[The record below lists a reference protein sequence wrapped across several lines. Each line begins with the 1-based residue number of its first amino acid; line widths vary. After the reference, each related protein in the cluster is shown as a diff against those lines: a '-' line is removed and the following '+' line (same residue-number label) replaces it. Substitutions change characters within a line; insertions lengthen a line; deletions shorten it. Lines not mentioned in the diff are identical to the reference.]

1 MDEDSPNLQ
10 DLEAQRVFAKVAR
23 SMLGL
28 PTALPTLG
36 RFEVHERMGSGGMG
50 EVYGA
55 HDPENERDVA
65 IKVLR
70 RDRTADANAMRRM
83 DREAR
88 VLMRLDHPNVVR
100 VHEVGTIDDQL
111 FIVMERLEG
120 QTLSQRLREHGTLTP
135 AQALAIITPVCAALE
150 RAHGLG
156 IIHRDLKPA
165 NIFLVDDAAPD
176 GVKVL
181 DFGLAKIISSGTLD
195 LSTASGTVMGTLHY
209 MSPEQGRDTTKVDH
223 RCDLWSVAVIAY
235 ECIIGER
242 PFEAENLPLL
252 AVKLMTE
259 QPPVPSEHG
268 PCPRG
273 FDAWFAK
280 ATDRA
285 LERRF
290 GSAAVMV
297 DALADALALPRPGIS
312 PARVPRRRWLAPLA
326 LSAIAAAALVGWW
339 AAPDDVPLE
348 TQVATEPVEH
358 LEHDSPDAAASLPK
372 TQNSSDTVEFRF
384 SHLPDG
390 AKIWLGDRIVCV
402 APDPLILERGD
413 EPVRLRIEAEGFA
426 TTWLALTPT
435 KNRTLSTPL
444 SPQDDAATEPPGPR
458 PPSSTPRPPKT
469 PKSDVEDLE
478 F

>member
-1 MDEDSPNLQ
+1 MQ

-28 PTALPTLG
+28 STALPTLG

-55 HDPENERDVA
+55 HDPEHGRDVA

-88 VLMRLDHPNVVR
+88 VLTRLDHPNVVR
-100 VHEVGTIDDQL
+100 VHEVGTIDDQI
-111 FIVMERLEG
+111 FIAMERLEG
-120 QTLSQRLREHGTLTP
+120 QTLAQRLRERDTLTP
-135 AQALAIITPVCAALE
+135 EQTLAVIAPVCAALE

-165 NIFLVDDAAPD
+165 NIFLVDDTAPD

-181 DFGLAKIISSGTLD
+181 DFGLAKVVSSGTLD

-223 RCDLWSVAVIAY
+223 RCDLWSVAIIAY

-242 PFEAENLPLL
+242 PFEADSLPLL
-252 AVKLMTE
+252 AVQLMTG

-268 PCPRG
+268 SCPAG

-280 ATDRA
+280 ATDRS
-285 LERRF
+285 LEHRF
-290 GSAAVMV
+290 RSAAAMA
-297 DALADALALPRPGIS
+297 DALADALGLRRPGIPS
-312 PARVPRRRWLAPLA
+312 AAPRRRWWPAPLMLGA
-326 LSAIAAAALVGWW
+326 VGTAALVGLF
-339 AAPDDVPLE
+339 ASRDDPPLE
-348 TQVATEPVEH
+348 SSVVTEPKAEIERRAPPPPAPSAET
-358 LEHDSPDAAASLPK
+358 LEVA
-372 TQNSSDTVEFRF
+372 DTVELRF
-384 SHLPDG
+384 PNLPDG
-390 AKIWLGDRIVCV
+390 AEIWLGDRIVGV
-402 APDPLILERGD
+402 APAPLVLERGED
-413 EPVRLRIEAEGFA
+413 PIRLRVVAEGFV
-426 TTWLALTPT
+426 TQWSVLTPT
-435 KNRTLSTPL
+435 MNRTSSTTLTPRG
-444 SPQDDAATEPPGPR
+444 DTKTEPPPPR
-458 PPSSTPRPPKT
+458 PRPRTPRPSKT
-469 PKSDVEDLE
+469 SPTPDIEDLE